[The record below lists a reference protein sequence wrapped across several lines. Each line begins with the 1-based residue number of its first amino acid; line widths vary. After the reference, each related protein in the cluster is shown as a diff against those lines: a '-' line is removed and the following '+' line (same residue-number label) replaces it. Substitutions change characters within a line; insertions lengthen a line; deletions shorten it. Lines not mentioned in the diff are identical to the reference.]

1 MKIDFFADMAAPS
14 SLPFEIVER
23 KGNGH
28 PDTLADHL
36 AEKLSIAYSKQT
48 KQEQGLILRHQFD
61 KLLLMGG
68 RCNVSY
74 GKGNFISPIRL
85 VLNGRVTQSFGET
98 KINYRDLI
106 YSECE
111 LFLEQELQNFKFSKD
126 CKVIFETTSNST
138 RGLIDNSGTSPIN
151 YRFSPRSAN
160 DLPEFKRPIANDTA
174 LGFGFAPFT
183 ALENLVLEIEQTLTS
198 HQFQN
203 KYPWIGTDIKIM
215 GYRIKERVEITLAIP
230 QISTE
235 VKSLI
240 EYQENIN
247 LLKELILNI
256 SSSYKQFEIS
266 IFVNPSDNPSEEV
279 VYLRYTGSCIE
290 SGDEGA
296 VARGN
301 RIGGVISAC
310 RPYSIEGINGKN
322 PSYHAGKI
330 YSAAAWEI
338 ASKIW
343 TELEVACEV
352 FILSQI
358 DRPLDD
364 PWQIFIKTNDKVDN
378 TKASRI
384 AEEILSNFSSVTN
397 RFLDGYYTLT

>member
-1 MKIDFFADMAAPS
+1 MKIDFFTNTADPS
-14 SLPFEIVER
+14 LLPFEIVER
-23 KGNGH
+23 KGKGH
-28 PDTLADHL
+28 PDTLADRL

-68 RCNVSY
+68 RCNVSF

-85 VLNGRVTQSFGET
+85 VLNGRVTQSFGSE

-106 YSECE
+106 YTECE
-111 LFLEQELQNFKFSKD
+111 LFLEQELRNFKFSRD

-138 RGLIDNSGTSPIN
+138 RGLIDNSGNSSIN
-151 YRFSPRSAN
+151 YRFSPRTAN
-160 DLPEFKRPIANDTA
+160 DLPEFKRPVANDTA

-183 ALENLVLEIEQTLTS
+183 ALENLILEIEKTLTS
-198 HQFQN
+198 PQFQN
-203 KYPWIGTDIKIM
+203 KYPWVGTDIKIM
-215 GYRIKERVEITLAIP
+215 GYRIEEHVEITLAIP

-235 VKSLI
+235 VKSVL
-240 EYQENIN
+240 EYQENIG
-247 LLKELILNI
+247 LLKDSILNI
-256 SSSYKQFEIS
+256 SSSYKQFEVS
-266 IFVNPSDNPSEEV
+266 IFINPSDSPTEDI

-338 ASKIW
+338 AAKIW
-343 TELEVACEV
+343 IEMKVACEV

-358 DRPLDD
+358 DRPLND
-364 PWQIFIKTNDKVDN
+364 PWQIIVKTNHKVDDL
-378 TKASRI
+378 KASRI
-384 AEEILSNFSSVTN
+384 VEETLSNLSIVTN